1 MPRKGRTRRK
11 RRFAS
16 PGHIPLSQVRQL
28 KHRGKFL
35 IRLNAFQD
43 AWNDFGWEKKDIVD
57 ALNKLQNNHY
67 HKTDFSRFKPGIMI
81 DFYHARG
88 LKGENVYIH
97 FYVDPDS
104 GKLVIN
110 SLKRMR

>member
-1 MPRKGRTRRK
+1 M
-11 RRFAS
+11 
-16 PGHIPLSQVRQL
+16 
-28 KHRGKFL
+28 
-35 IRLNAFQD
+35 IRPNAFQD
-43 AWNDFGWEKKDIVD
+43 AWNDFGWETKDIVD

-67 HKTDFSRFKPGIMI
+67 HKTDLSRFKPGIMI
-81 DFYHARG
+81 DFYHARD

-110 SLKRMR
+110 SFKRMR

>member
-1 MPRKGRTRRK
+1 
-11 RRFAS
+11 
-16 PGHIPLSQVRQL
+16 
-28 KHRGKFL
+28 L
-35 IRLNAFQD
+35 IWDNAYQD
-43 AWNDFGWEKKDIVD
+43 AWKDFGWDTEDIVD
-57 ALNKLQNNHY
+57 ALNKLENKHY
-67 HKTDFSRFKPGIMI
+67 HKTDSSNIRPEVMM
-81 DFYHARG
+81 DFYRASG